1 MVLKMVRLIGIFI
14 QRDAN
19 CSYEYLSRGRKAR
32 TGECLAV
39 GHLLRKQITAISD
52 AAIERHGN
60 EIGAARAFTFSP
72 RSYTRRELAR
82 GRTQNAHHP
91 IIGSDNFQIRSVIAL
106 LRAQA
111 DKLYEPSKLVAVHFL
126 PFDSHDFPDLL
137 GKLRLA
143 VRGNDRTRIGDEE
156 LQERCNGNYANKR
169 GNHEC

>member
-19 CSYEYLSRGRKAR
+19 CSYEYLNRGRKAR

-52 AAIERHGN
+52 APVQRDGN
-60 EIGAARAFTFSP
+60 KIGAAGSFAFSP
-72 RSYTRRELAR
+72 RSDAWSELAP

-91 IIGSDNFQIRSVIAL
+91 IIDSNDFQIRPIIAL

-111 DKLYEPSKLVAVHFL
+111 DKLHEPPK
-126 PFDSHDFPDLL
+126 
-137 GKLRLA
+137 
-143 VRGNDRTRIGDEE
+143 
-156 LQERCNGNYANKR
+156 
-169 GNHEC
+169 